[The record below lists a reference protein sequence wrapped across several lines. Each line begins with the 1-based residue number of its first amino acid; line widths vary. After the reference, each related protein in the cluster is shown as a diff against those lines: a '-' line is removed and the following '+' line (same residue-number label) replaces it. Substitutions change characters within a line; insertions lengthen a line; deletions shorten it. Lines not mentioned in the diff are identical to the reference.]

1 MHTHPQRYQESRKAT
16 LYGAL
21 KNSVLGCIKTI
32 LGITG
37 HSHAL
42 IADGIHSFA
51 DLFTD
56 VLVLMTAHWG
66 SQEADDNHPYGHQRI
81 ETAGSMLLAFLL
93 IVTGGIIAY
102 EAILHCFVAPEKPHF
117 YALLVALLSTIL
129 NELVYQYTRHT
140 AKKIQ
145 SNLLHANAL
154 HHRSDAASS
163 LIVLIGIAGAYFG
176 WYWLDPLAA
185 GIVGLLI
192 IKMGG
197 ELAWSS
203 ISELVDTGVNPALL
217 EKIDQIIQ
225 HTSGVKT
232 IHQLRTRSMGGE
244 VFVDVHILVEPWYSV
259 SEGHHIAERVHQ
271 RLKKNVAEVTDV
283 TVHVDSED
291 DTTFYKSQ
299 PLPTREMLLKTLH
312 EKTGISWESTFSVI
326 TIHYLNGQVF
336 LDVYL
341 EETHK
346 IDLTDTIKKLRDEL
360 PIVGDVRVYHLQ

>member
-21 KNSVLGCIKTI
+21 KNSLLGCLKTI

-42 IADGIHSFA
+42 LADGIHSFA
-51 DLFTD
+51 DLLTD
-56 VLVLMTAHWG
+56 LLVLITAHWG
-66 SQEADDNHPYGHQRI
+66 SQEADANHPYGHQRI

-93 IVTGGIIAY
+93 MVTGGIIAY
-102 EAILHCFVAPEKPHF
+102 EAVLHCFIAPEKPHF
-117 YALLVALLSTIL
+117 YALLVALLSTVL

-163 LIVLIGIAGAYFG
+163 LIVLIGITGAYVG

-203 ISELVDTGVNPALL
+203 ISELVDTGVKPELL

-225 HTSGVKT
+225 ETSGVKT
-232 IHQLRTRSMGGE
+232 IHQLRTRSMGGAI
-244 VFVDVHILVEPWYSV
+244 FVDVHILVEPWYSV

-271 RLKKNVAEVTDV
+271 RLKKNLDEVKDV

-291 DTTFYKSQ
+291 DTTFYQSQ
-299 PLPTREMLLKTLH
+299 QLPTRETLLKTLH
-312 EKTGISWESTFSVI
+312 EKTGICWETTFSVI
-326 TIHYLNGQVF
+326 TIHYLNGQIF

-346 IDLTDTIKKLRDEL
+346 IDLTDTIKTLRDEL
-360 PIVGDVRVYHLQ
+360 PIVGDVHVYHLQ